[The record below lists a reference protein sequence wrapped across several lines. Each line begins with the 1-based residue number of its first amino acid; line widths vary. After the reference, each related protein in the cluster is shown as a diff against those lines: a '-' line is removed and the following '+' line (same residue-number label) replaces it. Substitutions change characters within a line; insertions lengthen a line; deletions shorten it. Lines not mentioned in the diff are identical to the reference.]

1 MYNKEVERR
10 NPDLLFDWDDENTS
24 HLARHKID
32 TSEAEELFRNDP
44 VIRGHEVVDGE
55 DRWTTVGVT
64 LSLRTLVLVFTVR
77 SKKLVIPSFKRE
89 GDEAAWWDKH
99 RAEVEADLRVAM
111 RDSKTIS
118 LSDVLAQAKRKKN
131 LLPVTI
137 RLASEDI
144 ATARQLAD
152 DKGIGYQ
159 TYIKLLLHQALQ
171 KEAGRQGRGLR
182 K

>member
-1 MYNKEVERR
+1 MPR
-10 NPDLLFDWDDENTS
+10 
-24 HLARHKID
+24 
-32 TSEAEELFRNDP
+32 
-44 VIRGHEVVDGE
+44 
-55 DRWTTVGVT
+55 
-64 LSLRTLVLVFTVR
+64 
-77 SKKLVIPSFKRE
+77 KKLVIPSFKRE